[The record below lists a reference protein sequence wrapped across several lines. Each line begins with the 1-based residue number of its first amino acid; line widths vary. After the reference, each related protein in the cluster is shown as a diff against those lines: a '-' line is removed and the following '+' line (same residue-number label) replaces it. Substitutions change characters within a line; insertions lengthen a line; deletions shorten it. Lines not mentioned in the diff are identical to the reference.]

1 MADDVREEAE
11 RLVAAAL
18 AAASYALRGAGKGSP
33 LEGLAERFLGGGAA
47 GGTASD
53 AEEAGWGHFAT
64 GTAECCVCPVCR
76 TISALRDPN
85 PELAARL
92 AMGASDLAAG
102 VTTILRALQSATARP
117 APPKPR
123 PADGRATWRAATHD
137 EDDWLEP
144 EPPATAEDPDPWHA
158 ATRAPVRPTPPAP
171 ADEPRDEPAPEVG
184 RQ

>member
-33 LEGLAERFLGGGAA
+33 LVELAERFLGGGPAA
-47 GGTASD
+47 D

-64 GTAECCVCPVCR
+64 GTAECCICPVCR

-102 VTTILRALQSATARP
+102 VTTILRAFQSATARP
-117 APPKPR
+117 APPPPKPR
-123 PADGRATWRAATHD
+123 SADGRATWRAATHD
-137 EDDWLEP
+137 DDDEWLEP
-144 EPPATAEDPDPWHA
+144 EPAATTEDTDPWHA
-158 ATRAPVRPTPPAP
+158 ATRAPVGPTPSS
-171 ADEPRDEPAPEVG
+171 DEPAA
-184 RQ
+184 

>member
-11 RLVAAAL
+11 RLVAAAI
-18 AAASYALRGAGKGSP
+18 AAASYALRGAGQGSP
-33 LEGLAERFLGGGAA
+33 LAGLAERFLGGGPA
-47 GGTASD
+47 TD

-76 TISALRDPN
+76 AISALRDPN

-117 APPKPR
+117 APPPKPR

-137 EDDWLEP
+137 DDDEWLAP
-144 EPPATAEDPDPWHA
+144 EPAETTEDADPWHA
-158 ATRAPVRPTPPAP
+158 ATRAPVRPTPSP
-171 ADEPRDEPAPEVG
+171 DEPAA
-184 RQ
+184 